1 MQDAKALARMAV
13 RQALAEADDDELRAF
28 LEREK
33 AVAVRLAECLALEL
47 LDRKR
52 GPWPAASRWAVLRL
66 HTELLR
72 SASAEARNDVL
83 GLLAARRPRWEAGA
97 EALAAVLASTVAQHP
112 TSGLSL
118 HLRADPNPDFS
129 EDEALGS
136 VRLGSVWVPVS
147 SLGQA
152 RKVAARFREQHALG
166 AGNWTGGHIRR
177 RGQRYAR
184 LAYNLRLFED
194 RDDGQELGDAPPAT
208 RRGPR
213 RPSAGARPKA

>member
-1 MQDAKALARMAV
+1 MAV
-13 RQALAEADDDELRAF
+13 RRALAEAEEAELRAF
-28 LEREK
+28 LERDK
-33 AVAVRLAECLALEL
+33 AVALRLAECLALAL
-47 LDRKR
+47 LDKRR

-72 SASAEARNDVL
+72 NASADARNDVL
-83 GLLAARRPRWEAGA
+83 ALLAARRPRWEAGA
-97 EALAAVLASTVAQHP
+97 EALATVLASTVAQHP
-112 TSGLSL
+112 TSGLAL
-118 HLRADPNPDFS
+118 HLRADPNPDFA

-136 VRLGSVWVPVS
+136 VRLGSVWVPVA
-147 SLGQA
+147 SLEQA

-194 RDDGQELGDAPPAT
+194 REGGKELEGAPPAK

-213 RPSAGARPKA
+213 RASAGARPKA